1 MKALEN
7 KALLIIII
15 YIFKV
20 SVLSIFLLAPPPWKS
35 NFVVLCE
42 ELVGRLILLYG
53 LVPSLDSPNISS
65 TATLHH

>member
-1 MKALEN
+1 MKALEK

-20 SVLSIFLLAPPPWKS
+20 SVLSIVLLAPPPWKS

-42 ELVGRLILLYG
+42 ELVGRLILYG